1 MGRTIALVYGAISY
15 LLFFATFLYSIGFV
29 GNQVVPKAI
38 DSGVSGNIFDA
49 IVINVALL
57 SIFAVQHS
65 IMARPGFKAWW
76 TRIISKAVERS
87 TFVLLTSLI
96 LALIFWK
103 WQPMGDIVWSVE
115 NQIGVIA
122 LWTIFGIGWLVV
134 LVSTFMINHF
144 DLFGLTQVYD
154 NFKGRESSPPK
165 FMVLGLYKVV
175 RHPIMLGFIIA
186 FWATPVMT
194 MGHLLFA
201 AVTTAY
207 ILLSLS
213 LLEERDLVAELGD
226 AYTDYQSRVPMIFP
240 TGSKK

>member
-1 MGRTIALVYGAISY
+1 
-15 LLFFATFLYSIGFV
+15 
-29 GNQVVPKAI
+29 
-38 DSGVSGNIFDA
+38 
-49 IVINVALL
+49 
-57 SIFAVQHS
+57 
-65 IMARPGFKAWW
+65 
-76 TRIISKAVERS
+76 
-87 TFVLLTSLI
+87 
-96 LALIFWK
+96 
-103 WQPMGDIVWSVE
+103 
-115 NQIGVIA
+115 VIA

>member
-1 MGRTIALVYGAISY
+1 MMSHWHLI
-15 LLFFATFLYSIGFV
+15 
-29 GNQVVPKAI
+29 
-38 DSGVSGNIFDA
+38 DA
-49 IVINVALL
+49 IVLNVALL

>member
-49 IVINVALL
+49 IVLNVALL

-201 AVTTAY
+201 AVTTTY

>member
-1 MGRTIALVYGAISY
+1 MGRMIALVYGAISY

-29 GNQVVPKAI
+29 GNYLVPKAI

-49 IVINVALL
+49 LVINVALL

-76 TRIISKAVERS
+76 TQIISKAVERS

-96 LALIFWK
+96 LGLIFWR

-122 LWTIFGIGWLVV
+122 LWTIFAIGWLVV
-134 LVSTFMINHF
+134 LLSTFMINHF

-154 NFKGRESSPPK
+154 NFKGRETAAPK

-186 FWATPVMT
+186 FWAIPVMT

-207 ILLSLS
+207 ILVAL
-213 LLEERDLVAELGD
+213 LLEERDLVGELGD

>member
-1 MGRTIALVYGAISY
+1 MMSHWHLI
-15 LLFFATFLYSIGFV
+15 
-29 GNQVVPKAI
+29 
-38 DSGVSGNIFDA
+38 DA
-49 IVINVALL
+49 IVLNVALL

-122 LWTIFGIGWLVV
+122 LWTIFAIGWLVV

-144 DLFGLTQVYD
+144 ELFGLTQVYD

>member
-1 MGRTIALVYGAISY
+1 MGRMIALVYGAISY

-29 GNQVVPKAI
+29 GNYLVPKAI

-49 IVINVALL
+49 LVINVALL

-96 LALIFWK
+96 LGLIFWR

-122 LWTIFGIGWLVV
+122 LWTIFAIGWLVV
-134 LVSTFMINHF
+134 LLSTFMINHF

-154 NFKGRESSPPK
+154 NFKGRETAAPK

-186 FWATPVMT
+186 FWAIPVMT

-207 ILLSLS
+207 ILVAL
-213 LLEERDLVAELGD
+213 LLEERDLVGELGD

>member
-49 IVINVALL
+49 IVLNVALL

>member
-1 MGRTIALVYGAISY
+1 
-15 LLFFATFLYSIGFV
+15 
-29 GNQVVPKAI
+29 
-38 DSGVSGNIFDA
+38 
-49 IVINVALL
+49 
-57 SIFAVQHS
+57 
-65 IMARPGFKAWW
+65 
-76 TRIISKAVERS
+76 
-87 TFVLLTSLI
+87 
-96 LALIFWK
+96 
-103 WQPMGDIVWSVE
+103 
-115 NQIGVIA
+115 
-122 LWTIFGIGWLVV
+122 
-134 LVSTFMINHF
+134 MINHF

>member
-49 IVINVALL
+49 IVLNVALL

-122 LWTIFGIGWLVV
+122 LWTIFAIGWLVV

-144 DLFGLTQVYD
+144 ELFGLTQVYD

>member
-49 IVINVALL
+49 IVLNVALL

-154 NFKGRESSPPK
+154 NFKGRESAPPK

-201 AVTTAY
+201 AVTTTY

>member
-49 IVINVALL
+49 IVLNVALL

-201 AVTTAY
+201 AVTTTY

-226 AYTDYQSRVPMIFP
+226 AYTDYQYRVPMIFP